1 MSNPMPRG
9 HEGAARPLVT
19 VNQTITNTENES

>member
-9 HEGAARPLVT
+9 HEGAAGPLVT
-19 VNQTITNTENES
+19 INQTITNTESES

>member
-9 HEGAARPLVT
+9 HEEAARPLMT
-19 VNQTITNTENES
+19 INQTITNTESES